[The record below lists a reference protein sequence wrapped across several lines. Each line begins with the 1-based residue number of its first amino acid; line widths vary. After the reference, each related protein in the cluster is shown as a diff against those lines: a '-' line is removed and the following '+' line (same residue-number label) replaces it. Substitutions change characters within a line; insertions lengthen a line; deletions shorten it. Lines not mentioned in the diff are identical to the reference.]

1 MIMKKICLLQFFIQ
15 VITCYE
21 ESYQKCDVIKKRPK
35 NSYEKNQNLF
45 KPCLLKIFDQT
56 MQISETTVKHKEKN
70 TFQISKHFCLVYK
83 LFAPYSWS
91 LSNFCQK

>member
-35 NSYEKNQNLF
+35 NSYEKNRCQVQF
-45 KPCLLKIFDQT
+45 RSRGVDKF
-56 MQISETTVKHKEKN
+56 
-70 TFQISKHFCLVYK
+70 LVGRY
-83 LFAPYSWS
+83 FSAG
-91 LSNFCQK
+91 CQKLKY

>member
-45 KPCLLKIFDQT
+45 KPCLLKTFDQT
-56 MQISETTVKHKEKN
+56 MQISEKTVKHKEKKYFSN
-70 TFQISKHFCLVYK
+70 KKTFL
-83 LFAPYSWS
+83 LG
-91 LSNFCQK
+91 L